1 MGDERMMHRKNL
13 EQRIEEL
20 TILRNETELSL
31 LKAGCLES
39 INEMTDNSFL
49 WIPLLSQEHPSLYYQ
64 KAIQDS
70 SAEPYLRLAGL
81 LEFLL
86 KNSIPKELQMQGLT
100 IRIQENKC
108 HYCISG
114 SISLDDLY
122 KLREH
127 HQVDLHCS
135 NKKY

>member
-49 WIPLLSQEHPSLYYQ
+49 WIPLLSQEHTSLYYQ

-81 LEFLL
+81 LGFLL

-122 KLREH
+122 KLCEH
-127 HQVDLHCS
+127 HQVDLDCA
-135 NKKY
+135 NKK

>member
-1 MGDERMMHRKNL
+1 MDDERMIHRKNL
-13 EQRIEEL
+13 GESIEGL
-20 TILRNETELSL
+20 TKIRNEIELSL
-31 LKAGCLES
+31 LKEGCLEL
-39 INEMTDNSFL
+39 INEMTNNPFL
-49 WIPLLSQEHPSLYYQ
+49 WISLLCQEHSSLYYQ

-86 KNSIPKELQMQGLT
+86 KNSVPKELLMQGLT

-122 KLREH
+122 KLCER
-127 HQVDLHCS
+127 HQVDLDS
-135 NKKY
+135 MSKK

>member
-49 WIPLLSQEHPSLYYQ
+49 WTPLLSQEHPSLYYQ
-64 KAIQDS
+64 KAIQESSVSRSFGIFTKKFNSKGTPNAGVDHPDS
-70 SAEPYLRLAGL
+70 G
-81 LEFLL
+81 
-86 KNSIPKELQMQGLT
+86 K
-100 IRIQENKC
+100 
-108 HYCISG
+108 
-114 SISLDDLY
+114 
-122 KLREH
+122 
-127 HQVDLHCS
+127 
-135 NKKY
+135 

>member
-49 WIPLLSQEHPSLYYQ
+49 WTPLLSLEHPSLYYQ

-122 KLREH
+122 KLCEH
-127 HQVDLHCS
+127 HQVDLDCA
-135 NKKY
+135 NKK

>member
-20 TILRNETELSL
+20 TILKNETELSL

-122 KLREH
+122 KLCEH
-127 HQVDLHCS
+127 HQVDLDCA
-135 NKKY
+135 NKK

>member
-1 MGDERMMHRKNL
+1 MENERMMHRKNL
-13 EQRIEEL
+13 QERIEEL
-20 TILRNETELSL
+20 TILRNESELSL
-31 LKAGCLES
+31 LKAGCLEF
-39 INEMTDNSFL
+39 INEMTDNPFL
-49 WIPLLSQEHPSLYYQ
+49 WIPLLSQEHPSLCYQ

-70 SAEPYLRLAGL
+70 SEEPYLRLAGL

-86 KNSIPKELQMQGLT
+86 KNLIPKELQMQGST

-122 KLREH
+122 KLCEH
-127 HQVDLHCS
+127 HQVDLDCA
-135 NKKY
+135 NKK

>member
-1 MGDERMMHRKNL
+1 MDDERMIYRKNL
-13 EQRIEEL
+13 EEHIEEL

-39 INEMTDNSFL
+39 INEMTNNSFL
-49 WIPLLSQEHPSLYYQ
+49 WISLLCQEHPSLYYQ

-81 LEFLL
+81 LEFL
-86 KNSIPKELQMQGLT
+86 MQGLT

-122 KLREH
+122 KLCEH
-127 HQVDLHCS
+127 HQVDLDS
-135 NKKY
+135 TSKK

>member
-100 IRIQENKC
+100 FRIQENKC

-122 KLREH
+122 KLCEH
-127 HQVDLHCS
+127 HQVDLDCA
-135 NKKY
+135 NKK

>member
-64 KAIQDS
+64 KR
-70 SAEPYLRLAGL
+70 Y
-81 LEFLL
+81 
-86 KNSIPKELQMQGLT
+86 KTLQQ
-100 IRIQENKC
+100 
-108 HYCISG
+108 
-114 SISLDDLY
+114 SLIFG
-122 KLREH
+122 
-127 HQVDLHCS
+127 
-135 NKKY
+135 

>member
-122 KLREH
+122 KVCEH
-127 HQVDLHCS
+127 HQVDLDCA
-135 NKKY
+135 NKK

>member
-1 MGDERMMHRKNL
+1 MDDERMMHRKNL
-13 EQRIEEL
+13 EERIEEL

-70 SAEPYLRLAGL
+70 SEEPYLRLAGL

-86 KNSIPKELQMQGLT
+86 KNLIPKELQMQGLT
-100 IRIQENKC
+100 IQIQENKC

-122 KLREH
+122 KLCEH
-127 HQVDLHCS
+127 HQVDLDCA
-135 NKKY
+135 NKK

>member
-39 INEMTDNSFL
+39 IYEMTDNSFL

-64 KAIQDS
+64 KATQDS

-122 KLREH
+122 KLCEH
-127 HQVDLHCS
+127 HQVDLDCA
-135 NKKY
+135 NKK

>member
-49 WIPLLSQEHPSLYYQ
+49 WTPLLS
-64 KAIQDS
+64 
-70 SAEPYLRLAGL
+70 
-81 LEFLL
+81 
-86 KNSIPKELQMQGLT
+86 
-100 IRIQENKC
+100 
-108 HYCISG
+108 
-114 SISLDDLY
+114 
-122 KLREH
+122 
-127 HQVDLHCS
+127 
-135 NKKY
+135 

>member
-70 SAEPYLRLAGL
+70 SEEPYLRLAGL

-86 KNSIPKELQMQGLT
+86 KNLIPKELQMQGLT
-100 IRIQENKC
+100 IQIQENKC

-122 KLREH
+122 KLCEH
-127 HQVDLHCS
+127 HQVDLDCA
-135 NKKY
+135 NKK

>member
-114 SISLDDLY
+114 SVSLDDLY
-122 KLREH
+122 KLCEH
-127 HQVDLHCS
+127 HQVDLDCA
-135 NKKY
+135 NKK

>member
-1 MGDERMMHRKNL
+1 MDDERMIYRKNL
-13 EQRIEEL
+13 EEHIEEL

-122 KLREH
+122 KLCEH
-127 HQVDLHCS
+127 HQVDLDCA
-135 NKKY
+135 NKK

>member
-86 KNSIPKELQMQGLT
+86 KNLIPMELQMQGVT

-122 KLREH
+122 KLCEH
-127 HQVDLHCS
+127 HQVDLDCA
-135 NKKY
+135 NKK

>member
-49 WIPLLSQEHPSLYYQ
+49 WIPLLSQEHPS
-64 KAIQDS
+64 
-70 SAEPYLRLAGL
+70 
-81 LEFLL
+81 
-86 KNSIPKELQMQGLT
+86 
-100 IRIQENKC
+100 
-108 HYCISG
+108 
-114 SISLDDLY
+114 
-122 KLREH
+122 
-127 HQVDLHCS
+127 
-135 NKKY
+135 

>member
-108 HYCISG
+108 LYCISG

-122 KLREH
+122 KLCEH
-127 HQVDLHCS
+127 HQVDLDCA
-135 NKKY
+135 NKK

>member
-114 SISLDDLY
+114 SISLDDLQR
-122 KLREH
+122 LCERC
-127 HQVDLHCS
+127 QAGQSPDQC
-135 NKKY
+135 KK